1 MYLLGH
7 QYLSGVDSELV
18 RMVDH
23 EELVDFTVLYLVL

>member
-7 QYLSGVDSELV
+7 QYLSGVDSKLV

-23 EELVDFTVLYLVL
+23 EELVGFTVLS